1 MHRNLGNR
9 VLFLVAFAVCKKLMC
24 ECRDKC
30 SIKRS
35 VLGAMCKLGSNV
47 KIINSVLMDSV
58 VVHDGC
64 HLQNCIVCTGAQLQ
78 ASILKLLPCPY
89 YSLASSEAKVSR
101 QLYTGSP
108 GCTGTTLCLLECS

>member
-1 MHRNLGNR
+1 MNKQPYDTVKEQNAQTITCG
-9 VLFLVAFAVCKKLMC
+9 
-24 ECRDKC
+24 CRDKC

-58 VVHDGC
+58 IVHDGC

-78 ASILKLLPCPY
+78 ARAPGGSSY
-89 YSLASSEAKVSR
+89 AYGASRV
-101 QLYTGSP
+101 
-108 GCTGTTLCLLECS
+108 

>member
-1 MHRNLGNR
+1 MSGSIRAFTGLWSLGAMCYDLQQHLR
-9 VLFLVAFAVCKKLMC
+9 YAELMC
-24 ECRDKC
+24 GRRDKC

-47 KIINSVLMDSV
+47 KIINSVLMDIV

-78 ASILKLLPCPY
+78 ASILKLLPCPRR
-89 YSLASSEAKVSR
+89 SCALSV
-101 QLYTGSP
+101 QT
-108 GCTGTTLCLLECS
+108 

>member
-1 MHRNLGNR
+1 
-9 VLFLVAFAVCKKLMC
+9 MC
-24 ECRDKC
+24 GRRDKC

-78 ASILKLLPCPY
+78 ASILKLLPCHITAMQFLKQTP
-89 YSLASSEAKVSR
+89 ASSQTSCWPFSC
-101 QLYTGSP
+101 QLDPSGLVCRW
-108 GCTGTTLCLLECS
+108 GNLCLLETSEA

>member
-1 MHRNLGNR
+1 MC
-9 VLFLVAFAVCKKLMC
+9 ADLMC
-24 ECRDKC
+24 VCRDKC

-58 VVHDGC
+58 IVHDGC

-78 ASILKLLPCPY
+78 ARPLQLIPCPL
-89 YSLASSEAKVSR
+89 SLIESMSLSMSAR
-101 QLYTGSP
+101 QL
-108 GCTGTTLCLLECS
+108 